1 MFFYYAGNDERAAG
15 AIVTRPDRP
24 IRFEVVMQLKP
35 VLGPV
40 QLVFYSVGVIIGA
53 GVYSVIGAAAG
64 LAGENLWI
72 SFLAGAVIALLTG
85 LSYAEMT
92 TSFPTAGAEY
102 VYIRRAFPRAP
113 WASFAV
119 GWIILFGGAA
129 TATTVAVAFGGYLRS
144 FVEVPVAASAFGLL
158 AVCTLVSIWGLRESS
173 WLNIV
178 FTTIEVSGLLLVI
191 AAGATKPQIAQ
202 PLLHPDI
209 QPGMMAAAAILF
221 FVYLGFEEVANLA
234 EEVHEPAR
242 DMPPAILWSIG
253 ITTLLYILVSLAA
266 VALIPPS
273 ELAASQAPLALA
285 VDRVWPGAGGLLS
298 GIALFAT
305 ANTVLITLIAT
316 SRLTFSMARDRDIPA
331 IAAQLLPQR
340 ETPWIASLIAFT
352 LSVMLLPVGDIAIL
366 AGLSSF
372 AALLAFF
379 AVNVAL
385 IALRYRHP
393 DHKRPFRAP
402 LNIGRLP
409 VLPVLAIGSILLL
422 LAYFDWRIYV
432 AGGAAIALSLGAY
445 LARGLFRK
453 R

>member
-1 MFFYYAGNDERAAG
+1 
-15 AIVTRPDRP
+15 
-24 IRFEVVMQLKP
+24 MQLKP

-53 GVYSVIGAAAG
+53 GVYSVIGAVAG
-64 LAGENLWI
+64 HAGDDLWI
-72 SFLAGAVIALLTG
+72 SFLVGAVIALLTG

-102 VYIRRAFPRAP
+102 VYVRRAFPRVP
-113 WASFAV
+113 WASFGV

-129 TATTVAVAFGGYLRS
+129 TATTVAVAFGGYLRI
-144 FVEVPVAASAFGLL
+144 FADVPIMASAFMLL
-158 AVCTLVSIWGLRESS
+158 AACTLVAIWGLRESS

-191 AAGATKPQIAQ
+191 AAGFTKPQIAQ
-202 PLLHPDI
+202 PLLNPDI
-209 QPGMMAAAAILF
+209 QPGIMAAAAILF

-234 EEVHEPAR
+234 EEVHEPGR
-242 DMPPAILWSIG
+242 DMPPAILWSIA
-253 ITTLLYILVSLAA
+253 ITTVLYILVSLAA
-266 VALIPPS
+266 VALVPPP
-273 ELAASQAPLALA
+273 ELAASGAPLALA
-285 VDRVWPGAGGLLS
+285 VERVWPGAGGLLS

-305 ANTVLITLIAT
+305 ANTVLITLIAI
-316 SRLTFSMARDRDIPA
+316 SRLAFSMARDGEIPVV
-331 IAAQLLPQR
+331 AARLAPER
-340 ETPWIASLIAFT
+340 GTPWIASLITFG
-352 LSVMLLPVGDIAIL
+352 LSVALLPIGDIAIL

-393 DHKRPFRAP
+393 DHKRPFRVP

-409 VLPVLAIGSILLL
+409 VLPVLAIASILVL
-422 LAYFDWRIYV
+422 LAYFDWKIYV
-432 AGGAAIALSLGAY
+432 AGAVAVALTGVAY
-445 LARGLFRK
+445 LARNVLR